1 MYNILFGLFL
11 FGMLVS
17 NSIRIFYRALKED
30 TPASPQEYALLLALA
45 IGSMIA
51 LQLGCRSVYGVG
63 LDFY

>member
-17 NSIRIFYRALKED
+17 NSIRIFRRAIKED
-30 TPASPQEYALLLALA
+30 IPASPQEYALLLALA

-51 LQLGCRSVYGVG
+51 LQLGCRAVYGVG